1 LFRPRRPLAW
11 LVIGFSVFGVSACS
25 DDDGELAAGQEEDG
39 EAADEGPSIS
49 LGSAPTT
56 TLPSCPADTVEVPG
70 DWPFAVPAAV
80 SPTATSVADLSYSVT
95 GITNDPERVLVDS
108 IEQTFAGFTSE
119 EPTGDPSSLHVAF
132 ASTDGEAA
140 LDMRDDDGD
149 GCWEVALSATY
160 PDVPPPATDEP
171 QESATTLAEA
181 GDDLAA
187 VTAVGQGQVVTA
199 RGTYQLMVT
208 RCDAEPLA
216 IAASGPEGDLSIEG
230 DGDKVRVVWIYADG
244 VEIADDEALVMG
256 FDQTSGTFVADG
268 DGPNGE
274 ETVIADFVCS

>member
-1 LFRPRRPLAW
+1 MGLA
-11 LVIGFSVFGVSACS
+11 LFGVSACS
-25 DDDGELAAGQEEDG
+25 DDDPELAAGQEDDG
-39 EAADEGPSIS
+39 QAADEGPSIS

-56 TLPSCPADTVEVPG
+56 TLPSCPADAVEVPD
-70 DWPFAVPAAV
+70 DWPFAASAAV
-80 SPTATSVADLSYSVT
+80 SPTATSVADLGYTVT

-119 EPTGDPSSLHVAF
+119 EPTGDASSVHVAF
-132 ASTDGEAA
+132 ASTGGEAA

-149 GCWEVALSATY
+149 GCWDVVLSATY
-160 PDVPPPATDEP
+160 PDVPPPAADES
-171 QESATTLAEA
+171 QESATTVADA

-187 VTAVGQGQVVTA
+187 LTAVGQGQVVTA
-199 RGTYQLMVT
+199 RGTYQLTVT

-216 IAASGPEGDLSIEG
+216 IAASAPEGELSIEG
-230 DGDKVRVVWIYADG
+230 DGDAVRVEWVYADG
-244 VEIADDEALVMG
+244 VEISDDEALVMG

-274 ETVIADFVCS
+274 ETVIAEFVCS